1 MVKRRSHSEGSV
13 PDGRALNRELV
24 KAGFAWWYRRYA
36 PDNEPLKQL
45 EAEARQ
51 AKRGLWADP
60 HPVPPWQWRVKRKS
74 PREYREPRAPA
85 TTSSTFDPAQYVGQG
100 NRYNCSD
107 FTSQAQAQAVLRA
120 DPTDPNRL
128 DGDKDG
134 MACEGNRGPYDREL
148 VLVR

>member
-1 MVKRRSHSEGSV
+1 M
-13 PDGRALNRELV
+13 NRELV
-24 KAGFAWWYRRYA
+24 KAGFAWWYRKYA
-36 PDNEPLKQL
+36 PDNAALEQL

-60 HPVPPWQWRVKRKS
+60 KPVPPWQWRVKRKS
-74 PREYREPRAPA
+74 PREYREPRTPA
-85 TTSSTFDPAQYVGQG
+85 TTGSTFDATQYIGQG

>member
-1 MVKRRSHSEGSV
+1 MVKRRSHGEGSV

-24 KAGFAWWYRRYA
+24 TAGFAWWYRRYA

-74 PREYREPRAPA
+74 PSEYREPRPPA
-85 TTSSTFDPAQYVGQG
+85 TTSGTFDPTQYVGQG

-107 FTSQAQAQAVLRA
+107 FTSQAQAQSVLRA

-148 VLVR
+148 VLAQ